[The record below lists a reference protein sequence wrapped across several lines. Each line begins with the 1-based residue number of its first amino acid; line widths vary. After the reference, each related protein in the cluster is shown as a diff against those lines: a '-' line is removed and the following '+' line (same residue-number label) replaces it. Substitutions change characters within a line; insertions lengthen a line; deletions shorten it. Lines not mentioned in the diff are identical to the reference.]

1 MKRTNFDL
9 KNLQNLTSNYQTK
22 VEQLQNDLASA
33 TITAKL
39 SNESMAKLNSEFN
52 SLTTDFNK
60 TKNQAQNKEK
70 LFLVELRKKEKEIG
84 KIKSHLNL
92 QLKGAYKQFDVNSFF
107 MDPSVTNFTN
117 STGPALGNNELWRE
131 MVQRMEEKLQNNQIS
146 FSNLKG
152 VLNNVY
158 YSLGALAGINQE
170 ELLQP
175 VEVILISF
183 QSIIEKIKTILFAN
197 ASLSPQKDIQQEMK
211 IMQLERHN
219 VELQNS
225 LREVECQLENNKK
238 LLQMSL
244 TNETCTLDQERSEMN
259 GIRNELDIRSKRLEE
274 DRKKLAELTIKFAQ
288 EKQLFLKEKFAFE
301 QQKKSL

>member
-1 MKRTNFDL
+1 
-9 KNLQNLTSNYQTK
+9 
-22 VEQLQNDLASA
+22 
-33 TITAKL
+33 
-39 SNESMAKLNSEFN
+39 MAKLNSEFN
-52 SLTTDFNK
+52 SLTNVFNK

-84 KIKSHLNL
+84 KIKGHLNL

-107 MDPSVTNFTN
+107 MDPSVTNFTISSS
-117 STGPALGNNELWRE
+117 STLGNNELWRE

-175 VEVILISF
+175 VELNSFNKSQCEVILISF
-183 QSIIEKIKTILFAN
+183 QSIIEKIKSILFAN

-211 IMQLERHN
+211 IMQLERQN

-225 LREVECQLENNKK
+225 LRDVECQLENNKK

-244 TNETCTLDQERSEMN
+244 TNETCTLDQERSELN
-259 GIRNELDIRSKRLEE
+259 GIRNELNIRSKRLEE